1 LGDGPQNL
9 QREHALWGGGVD
21 WVTQG
26 LEMCAAGFQLLN
38 DLQEVLYRSGQSI
51 KTDYNQCLSGLDAAQ
66 SACKN
71 GAAPRGA

>member
-26 LEMCAAGFQLLN
+26 PEMRAAGLKLL
-38 DLQEVLYRSGQSI
+38 DHLE
-51 KTDYNQCLSGLDAAQ
+51 
-66 SACKN
+66 
-71 GAAPRGA
+71 